1 MIKDVWINLP
11 VKDLSK
17 SVLFYEG
24 IGLVRKPGPGNAE
37 NSACFAI
44 GEKNVVLMLFAEQ
57 AFAGFTNNPLVDCSK
72 GTEVLFS
79 VGVEKRAQIDELA
92 KRAESAGGKVFS
104 EPRESNGFMHG
115 CGLMDPDGHR
125 WNALYMDYSEMPNSR
140 TVPTCQD
147 NARTRNERLARYSPA
162 LNE

>member
-1 MIKDVWINLP
+1 MIKHVWINLP
-11 VKDLSK
+11 VKDLAK
-17 SVLFYEG
+17 SVFFYEG
-24 IGLVRKPGPGNAE
+24 IGLVRKLGPGNTE

-92 KRAESAGGKVFS
+92 KRPNRPAARSQLDAASTRQRWVAQYLHSEGFPMQRQGVELVAG
-104 EPRESNGFMHG
+104 
-115 CGLMDPDGHR
+115 
-125 WNALYMDYSEMPNSR
+125 
-140 TVPTCQD
+140 
-147 NARTRNERLARYSPA
+147 ARR
-162 LNE
+162 